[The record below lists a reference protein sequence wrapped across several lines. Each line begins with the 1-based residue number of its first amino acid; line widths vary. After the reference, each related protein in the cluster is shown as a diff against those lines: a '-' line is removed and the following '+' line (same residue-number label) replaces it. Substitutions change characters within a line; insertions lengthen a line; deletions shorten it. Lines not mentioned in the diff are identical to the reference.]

1 MFDASKFTVDPV
13 AFTIRLGEFTKPIY
27 WYGVIIAAAL
37 LVGILLAMHN
47 AKYRKFNSDVVLDLV
62 LVTVPF
68 AIIGARLYYVA
79 FMWDQYFRGE
89 VWYRTLLNIV
99 AVWEGGLAI
108 YGAVIG
114 GLIGI
119 LIYSRWRK
127 VSFTGLC
134 DILAPSLILGQAIGR
149 WGNFVNQEAY
159 GYEISNPA
167 FHFFPASV
175 YIEAR
180 GAYFMATFFY
190 ESLWNLLVFIV
201 LYLYL
206 HRKKDARPGNV
217 FLMYLALYGLGRVF
231 IEPMRTD
238 SLYIPGT
245 NLRVSQVL
253 SAILIVG
260 SVAALIF
267 RNMGDRKPASG
278 DEVGASPDMDEIDPN
293 LVLVRK
299 EHRRNLTAETE
310 GEAQPADGGSEQD
323 AADAEDTGDAGDTGY
338 AGDAGESPAQSEEP
352 EQTGGETGEPA
363 DESQGETAQ
372 EAENGGEDKP

>member
-1 MFDASKFTVDPV
+1 
-13 AFTIRLGEFTKPIY
+13 
-27 WYGVIIAAAL
+27 
-37 LVGILLAMHN
+37 
-47 AKYRKFNSDVVLDLV
+47 
-62 LVTVPF
+62 
-68 AIIGARLYYVA
+68 
-79 FMWDQYFRGE
+79 
-89 VWYRTLLNIV
+89 
-99 AVWEGGLAI
+99 
-108 YGAVIG
+108 
-114 GLIGI
+114 
-119 LIYSRWRK
+119 
-127 VSFTGLC
+127 
-134 DILAPSLILGQAIGR
+134 
-149 WGNFVNQEAY
+149 
-159 GYEISNPA
+159 
-167 FHFFPASV
+167 
-175 YIEAR
+175 
-180 GAYFMATFFY
+180 
-190 ESLWNLLVFIV
+190 